1 MIFRRSWRISIQSFL
16 LLLIIFFTYSWRP
29 PSQIRLW
36 GGIVLIQTCVGIQT
50 ISLVNKSMVCGTT
63 IMYHYRGCLLNR
75 LYPENR
81 SVVCR
86 YMYAWHIVTLVD
98 VSLPNSLEIRQVPW
112 LICTSNVTASDPPCL
127 ANLPRQ
133 LARCIPLSTS
143 SRTLSLSSYG
153 LPTSTHLSYALQ
165 CWEGDFFLC
174 QSTK

>member
-50 ISLVNKSMVCGTT
+50 ISLVNKSMVCRTT
-63 IMYHYRGCLLNR
+63 IMDRGYLLNR
-75 LYPENR
+75 LYPGNR

-98 VSLPNSLEIRQVPW
+98 VLLPNSLEIRQVPW
-112 LICTSNVTASDPPCL
+112 LRCTSYVTASEPPCL

-133 LARCIPLSTS
+133 LARCALSTS
-143 SRTLSLSSYG
+143 SRTLSLSPYG

-165 CWEGDFFLC
+165 CWEGDFCLC